1 MNLTELFRTTK
12 VIAVVGLSAEPDRP
26 SYDVAAYLQRQ
37 GYKIVPVTP
46 KYDQVLGEQAYKTLA
61 DIPFTVDIV
70 NVFRRSED
78 VLPIAQQA
86 IALKPLCFW
95 QQLGIDN
102 EPAHSLMQEHS
113 IFSIKNQCI
122 KIVHRQTINS

>member
-1 MNLTELFRTTK
+1 MTLQELFQTAK

-46 KYDQVLGEQAYKTLA
+46 KYEQVLGEQAYKSLEE
-61 DIPFTVDIV
+61 IPFAVDIV
-70 NVFRRSED
+70 NVFRRTED

-95 QQLGIDN
+95 QQLGIHNDQ
-102 EPAHSLMQEHS
+102 AHLLVESHS
-113 IFSIKNQCI
+113 ILSVQNQCI
-122 KIVHRQTINS
+122 KIVHRQLGPY